1 MCALPLEVESAGE
14 VRCGG
19 VGQFGWLSPFCT
31 TPIRQA
37 LTLNGETAL
46 LRAGHFL
53 SALGPPTL
61 KKVRDDAPDA
71 PPRSI
76 DSAEVATPYKTCTMK
91 TDFQVC
97 LATTIMHV
105 RLR

>member
-1 MCALPLEVESAGE
+1 MRWCWTIWLAVPFLHDAHSASTDPERGN
-14 VRCGG
+14 RATARR
-19 VGQFGWLSPFCT
+19 PFS
-31 TPIRQA
+31 
-37 LTLNGETAL
+37 
-46 LRAGHFL
+46 L
-53 SALGPPTL
+53 SARAPNSQ
-61 KKVRDDAPDA
+61 KVRDDAPDA